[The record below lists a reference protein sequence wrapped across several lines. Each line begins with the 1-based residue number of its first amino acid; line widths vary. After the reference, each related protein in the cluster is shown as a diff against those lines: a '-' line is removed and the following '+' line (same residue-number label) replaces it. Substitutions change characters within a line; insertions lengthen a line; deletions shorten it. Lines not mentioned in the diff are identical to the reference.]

1 MSIFSQPRGIIIAC
15 EQCRNMT
22 LELAKKIVG
31 SMCKLLEP
39 LPLGTWWSE
48 MIEPEHGVVNGI
60 CMFV

>member
-1 MSIFSQPRGIIIAC
+1 
-15 EQCRNMT
+15 MT
-22 LELAKKIVG
+22 LDLEKKIVG

-60 CMFV
+60 CMYV